1 MKGRSKRREENGVFL
16 ILFAILFLTIF
27 SFVAIAVDTANIT
40 IAKIRLYNAI
50 DNAIMVAPIFYLGKK
65 YDETEIKARLN
76 AVTRANYEADA
87 TDSANVLDITLT
99 VNKADVQIDSKIK
112 TRLWLSPA
120 AFGSGSTAEISGKT
134 KLRIPRVNLAI
145 VLDVSASMDHPDPN
159 NPGQTKL
166 FTALGGLKVLTTWL
180 RDDFD
185 RVAIIITS
193 DYAHRVFDFTPTGGY
208 DAANI
213 EATLLGLQANL
224 KGGWTNLSAGLYE
237 ARINYTSI
245 NWPPDDYNVTGI
257 MSDGYLSHG
266 RANFDPTGNPGL
278 DPNTTS
284 FGQLDYHFQLESTV
298 CRDGCGTAAGI
309 YSPARYTLRM
319 NPLVGNPPWFTQSP
333 ACQTIT
339 QIDVE
344 PTYGPRYDSTL
355 SPSCLGFAKIIG
367 GDGETIDL
375 GALNGAKDGF
385 DGDKFRELAYYA
397 TIAQTDAL
405 RFGGSHVLSLGIGAV
420 RPAPTNR
427 TATIGN
433 PTTVFSSM
441 GPVAQSGIF
450 GETFFRRLAMSPKGM
465 GDVAFPKVPSIP
477 EMFANPDLAKV
488 AGEYYEASALY
499 SREEGLRLLFGQME
513 FKKEF

>member
-1 MKGRSKRREENGVFL
+1 MNR
-16 ILFAILFLTIF
+16 
-27 SFVAIAVDTANIT
+27 
-40 IAKIRLYNAI
+40 
-50 DNAIMVAPIFYLGKK
+50 
-65 YDETEIKARLN
+65 
-76 AVTRANYEADA
+76 
-87 TDSANVLDITLT
+87 
-99 VNKADVQIDSKIK
+99 
-112 TRLWLSPA
+112 
-120 AFGSGSTAEISGKT
+120 
-134 KLRIPRVNLAI
+134 
-145 VLDVSASMDHPDPN
+145 PDPN

-278 DPNTTS
+278 DTNTTS

-298 CRDGCGTAAGI
+298 CRDACGDTALHI
-309 YSPARYTLRM
+309 FSPVRYTLRM

-385 DGDKFRELAYYA
+385 DGDKFRELA
-397 TIAQTDAL
+397 
-405 RFGGSHVLSLGIGAV
+405 
-420 RPAPTNR
+420 
-427 TATIGN
+427 
-433 PTTVFSSM
+433 
-441 GPVAQSGIF
+441 
-450 GETFFRRLAMSPKGM
+450 
-465 GDVAFPKVPSIP
+465 
-477 EMFANPDLAKV
+477 
-488 AGEYYEASALY
+488 
-499 SREEGLRLLFGQME
+499 
-513 FKKEF
+513 